1 MVVNKNASNSAPS
14 FKELNN
20 LFTRNLLSKPN
31 FDVISFFFFF
41 SVKESEGPQ
50 EVLVPHLSLRILV
63 SLGSRI
69 SVTSNRALHFAADS
83 CNYNHQSAQD
93 HLRPIQSLIS
103 GFRISFNKTIFMWEV
118 NNVIIL
124 VKCTRPTLCVF
135 VSYIPRPSR
144 QRQNNIDLW

>member
-50 EVLVPHLSLRILV
+50 EVLVPHLSLRIFGP
-63 SLGSRI
+63 LGSRI
-69 SVTSNRALHFAADS
+69 SVISNRTLHFAADS
-83 CNYNHQSAQD
+83 CNYNHLSAQD
-93 HLRPIQSLIS
+93 QLGPIQSQIS
-103 GFRISFNKTIFMWEV
+103 GFRIPFNKTIFMWKGGEQC
-118 NNVIIL
+118 NHS
-124 VKCTRPTLCVF
+124 C
-135 VSYIPRPSR
+135 
-144 QRQNNIDLW
+144 